1 MGAESATRMRTTSFG
16 LTAIRLRLLRNPWRA
31 GSQYCPMK
39 RVQGE
44 LSLVRHRAIHRRGIP
59 RDSGMETG
67 RGLDAGRREAAISEP
82 GEPLPVARVRNWAR
96 HYLSL

>member
-1 MGAESATRMRTTSFG
+1 
-16 LTAIRLRLLRNPWRA
+16 
-31 GSQYCPMK
+31 MK

-44 LSLVRHRAIHRRGIP
+44 YRWSGIARSIEEVYHEILGWKRGA
-59 RDSGMETG
+59 DSMPGG
-67 RGLDAGRREAAISEP
+67 REAAISEP